1 MPITLIPPQVPT
13 IVGPGTSF
21 FVQTDFIGP
30 IPLDYEWIVQ
40 IFTEVSGPENPAAF
54 WTAASDGSH
63 EAVIENYQGQFSNIQ
78 GTSIQ
83 QGQPCTMQIQLLN
96 QAQVMID
103 ESDRFPITWDGSG
116 ALARWIQHQ
125 RTSTSGG
132 LTPEEHDAVIETNN
146 LSLAVNAATTAAVN
160 IGSSIL
166 QVPIGQILSFIRPDA
181 WRLVDLGGGI
191 TCNHIGV
198 DLSDDALWGVI
209 VRITQYPDTTVFKT
223 PDNGYTFNDLAVLTF
238 IHAGDIVQRH
248 GIHTLSHT
256 VSPLPAVSLPWPNN
270 FGWPVQ
276 PSDYHVTVDW
286 ATGVCGELLGLRL
299 P

>member
-1 MPITLIPPQVPT
+1 MSPTTEIPFWSGDYTDINHNILGFAGISQQNTGTMNPAQTGFTQGADIRLLIELMDTATLIPLESASQA
-13 IVGPGTSF
+13 
-21 FVQTDFIGP
+21 QT
-30 IPLDYEWIVQ
+30 LDQ
-40 IFTEVSGPENPAAF
+40 IS
-54 WTAASDGSH
+54 
-63 EAVIENYQGQFSNIQ
+63 
-78 GTSIQ
+78 
-83 QGQPCTMQIQLLN
+83 GQPFVSQQLG
-96 QAQVMID
+96 
-103 ESDRFPITWDGSG
+103 ES
-116 ALARWIQHQ
+116 
-125 RTSTSGG
+125 STAG
-132 LTPEEHDAVIETNN
+132 LTPEEHDAVIETNQ
-146 LSLAVNAATTAAVN
+146 LSLAVNAATTAVVN
-160 IGSSIL
+160 VGSSLL

-191 TCNHIGV
+191 TCDHIGV

-248 GIHTLSHT
+248 GIHTVSHT

-270 FGWPVQ
+270 FGWPIQ

-286 ATGVCGELLGLRL
+286 APGVCGELLGLRL